1 MSRKV
6 VRLTLDHLDE
16 LTAPCR
22 SCVFW
27 QLDPVR
33 RGRVDDPAD
42 EVDAWVSAVLRDWG
56 SCGRV
61 VLVDGVPKGFALY
74 APEAFLPGAAS
85 FPTAPV
91 SADAVLLTQVYVAPD
106 ARRGGLGRMLVQGM
120 ARDLIERGGIKAVEA
135 FGDTRG
141 DAGWD
146 TTKAPRDHPGAAGAW
161 RRSSS
166 WAAWASRPTGR
177 TPRTPRMRMDL
188 RSALTWRDEVEAA
201 LEKLI
206 GVVRPAPK
214 PSTERPSRNMPG
226 GSDERYP
233 ADRSQREA
241 LPGQRACR
249 GEAQASMNSES
260 SLSSA
265 AFGRAPTIDRTTS
278 PFW

>member
-61 VLVDGVPKGFALY
+61 VLVDGVPKGFVLY

-120 ARDLIERGGIKAVEA
+120 ARDLVQRGGISAIEA
-135 FGDTRG
+135 FGDPSGRG
-141 DAGWD
+141 GRCQLPVEFLGSVGFK
-146 TTKAPRDHPGAAGAW
+146 THRPHPTAPRL
-161 RRSSS
+161 
-166 WAAWASRPTGR
+166 
-177 TPRTPRMRMDL
+177 RMDL
-188 RSALTWRDEVEAA
+188 RATISWKGEVESAFERIVGA
-201 LEKLI
+201 
-206 GVVRPAPK
+206 VRPKSARGPAPK
-214 PSTERPSRNMPG
+214 ATRASRW
-226 GSDERYP
+226 S
-233 ADRSQREA
+233 
-241 LPGQRACR
+241 
-249 GEAQASMNSES
+249 
-260 SLSSA
+260 
-265 AFGRAPTIDRTTS
+265 
-278 PFW
+278 